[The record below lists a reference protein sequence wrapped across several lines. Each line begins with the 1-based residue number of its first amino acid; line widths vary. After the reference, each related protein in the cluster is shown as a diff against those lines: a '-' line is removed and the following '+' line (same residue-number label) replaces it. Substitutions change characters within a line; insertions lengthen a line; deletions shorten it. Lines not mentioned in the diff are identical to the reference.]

1 MSPVMLG
8 AMGKAQRTGSKIPLR
23 DRELKLTGVPSRP
36 DPSPG
41 RPPYLFVSLTPPPGS
56 EHHSFLI
63 PRAQGPG
70 PRAVPLQPLPALVS
84 HGPPWARPSPGQ
96 E

>member
-8 AMGKAQRTGSKIPLR
+8 AVGKAQRTGSKIPLR

-41 RPPYLFVSLTPPPGS
+41 RSPYLFVSLTPYQAPS
-56 EHHSFLI
+56 II
-63 PRAQGPG
+63 PFSSPG